1 MEKIKVGQFR
11 ELAKKVTKTIK
22 FNELELEIN
31 TYLPIE
37 KKMELINEI
46 LEIVFKIKRDDETNQ
61 VWMHTMYEDEYMVE
75 LLKAYVVAQ
84 NYIVNVTL
92 PKNSLVEVYD
102 IMISSGLYAKIKED
116 FYDVN
121 SFENLLYSKIFEF
134 KANECDNTGNA
145 NKLLNRLTDFM
156 DIYEAQLKA
165 NVRELELKND
175 QTEKFINAMPD
186 DINSL
191 DLDVD
196 RMLKQAEKLSQLEN
210 FDVIKKI

>member
-102 IMISSGLYAKIKED
+102 IMISSGLYDKIKED

-196 RMLKQAEKLSQLEN
+196 KMLKQAEKLSQLEN

>member
-11 ELAKKVTKTIK
+11 ELAKKVTKTIT

-196 RMLKQAEKLSQLEN
+196 RMIKQAEKLSQLEN